1 MVHPRPSVLVA
12 SLARLVADASS
23 LDVMLSRVAVLLR
36 EAIPF
41 ERLHV
46 LRLDHAESVTLYAV
60 RASGEVE
67 VTGHL
72 IGDGGAAAAGPQD
85 IHERSKIIATVR
97 QRSHVQGAVWL
108 TSSEPDAFTD

>member
-1 MVHPRPSVLVA
+1 LGFGIFFMARPQALVA

-46 LRLDHAESVTLYAV
+46 LRLDRTESVTLYIV
-60 RASGEVE
+60 RASGELE

-72 IGDGGAAAAGPQD
+72 IGNAG
-85 IHERSKIIATVR
+85 RL
-97 QRSHVQGAVWL
+97 G
-108 TSSEPDAFTD
+108 SSG